1 MAISYYTGSLTP
13 SSTTKADDIMNAYI
27 GAMTSAIAAG
37 KTNWSIAD
45 SGYVNTSCKRVVFN
59 NSLGF
64 SLMMVIS
71 TTTSVTTINWYLGQ
85 SYNATT
91 HVLNNISIGNTG
103 NRTVTPTYT
112 LNADGIAAGSSYN
125 PTTVNAT
132 TNSSVGPSPQG
143 SNWWDCT
150 ASQTAWS
157 AHIEN
162 DYVIFSFNDGSTTGG
177 KWINAGK
184 FTSLI
189 ANPALT
195 DTYPFA
201 LAWNYSNIY
210 FNNDRGLSFLS
221 ATSLA
226 AGTNTNTIYSGGT
239 AWGLGSDGSPAYAT
253 QIDAFSADPTKANVS
268 PIYISR
274 YAAQLQDFAVPVQ
287 GASSY
292 GYLRGKLQGM
302 YHAGGTSASWGDTV
316 AITGVGTF
324 MYVGGK
330 NYSIAGAGQSLQG
343 WAKIS

>member
-13 SSTTKADDIMNAYI
+13 SSTTKADDIMNAYV
-27 GAMTSAIAAG
+27 GAFTSAIAAG

-91 HVLNNISIGNTG
+91 HVLNNLAISNVG
-103 NRTVTPTYT
+103 NRTWTPNYT
-112 LNADGIAAGSSYN
+112 LNADGIANGSSYN
-125 PTTVNAT
+125 PTNISASTNTVA
-132 TNSSVGPSPQG
+132 GPSPHG
-143 SNWWDCT
+143 SNWWDTT

-162 DYVIFSFNDGSTTGG
+162 DYAILSFNDGSTTSG
-177 KWINAGK
+177 KWISAGK
-184 FTSLI
+184 FTTLVQ
-189 ANPALT
+189 NPALT
-195 DTYPFA
+195 DTYPFS
-201 LAWNYSNIY
+201 LTWNYVNTY
-210 FNNDRGLSFLS
+210 GANERGTSFLS

-226 AGTNTNTIYSGGT
+226 SGTNTNTIYSGGI

-268 PIYISR
+268 PIYLSR
-274 YAAQLQDFAVPVQ
+274 YASNLQDFAVPVQ

-302 YHAGGTSASWGDTV
+302 YHAGGTNASWGDTV

-330 NYSIAGAGQSLQG
+330 NFNITSTTTSLQG
-343 WAKIS
+343 WAKIA